1 MKLVHFDHIV
11 LTTGHLEECLH
22 FYRDFLDMEVTCENG
37 RYALLFGSCKIN
49 IHQRPGEFKP
59 AAAYPVSGSIDLCLI
74 TETAMEDVLSELR
87 AKGAPVITGIV
98 DRHGARGPMKSL
110 YLRDP
115 DGNLIEIARYVQQ
128 KPAVPLTAANDESL
142 ADE

>member
-1 MKLVHFDHIV
+1 
-11 LTTGHLEECLH
+11 
-22 FYRDFLDMEVTCENG
+22 
-37 RYALLFGSCKIN
+37 
-49 IHQRPGEFKP
+49 
-59 AAAYPVSGSIDLCLI
+59 
-74 TETAMEDVLSELR
+74 MEDVLSELQ